1 MQRML
6 STRWRSN
13 PGVVVQPQVSVYH
26 CKFTYLQVGVHRD
39 ARDISLHV
47 SPEGIRLEST
57 TKEVISSLS
66 YADIEKTE
74 VYPDGSMLSVY
85 LKDGQIL
92 YFLTDQ
98 ADDVKSNISS
108 FSKSLLG
115 STLSEVSLSDDVLDP
130 VRIRITVIEAT
141 GLVAK
146 DMNGFSD
153 PFVEIHCGKQ
163 KLTSQVIT
171 KSLTPTWNFS
181 AQIIAANMTD
191 ANILLN
197 VWDKDFFTRDFM
209 GCVTIILS
217 KHAKRATH
225 DLWFDLS
232 SRPQRNDVVTGRI
245 HLRFD
250 YVTLNSAKDTLHY
263 EMQEIADVH
272 REISRM
278 TRPILSQSYL
288 AAINQ
293 KLPVVIDTANMGQAQ
308 SNSLFPPL
316 NAGKLTITISEGRCL
331 RAMDIGG
338 LSDPYCEISLRN
350 DSSMTYFTKVIEKTL
365 NPVWN
370 ETFEI
375 LVLKGQEVVQIDVF
389 DKDHVKD
396 DFIGSAII
404 DIACVSYGQVTS
416 NLFAILTN

>member
-1 MQRML
+1 
-6 STRWRSN
+6 
-13 PGVVVQPQVSVYH
+13 
-26 CKFTYLQVGVHRD
+26 
-39 ARDISLHV
+39 
-47 SPEGIRLEST
+47 
-57 TKEVISSLS
+57 
-66 YADIEKTE
+66 
-74 VYPDGSMLSVY
+74 
-85 LKDGQIL
+85 
-92 YFLTDQ
+92 
-98 ADDVKSNISS
+98 
-108 FSKSLLG
+108 
-115 STLSEVSLSDDVLDP
+115 
-130 VRIRITVIEAT
+130 
-141 GLVAK
+141 
-146 DMNGFSD
+146 
-153 PFVEIHCGKQ
+153 
-163 KLTSQVIT
+163 
-171 KSLTPTWNFS
+171 
-181 AQIIAANMTD
+181 MTD

-404 DIACVSYGQVTS
+404 DIACVSYGQRHEQWYTLNSTPARKTRFDSLNPRPEFGEIRVGLCYDTFKTNEDAS
-416 NLFAILTN
+416 IKMSEYVAIANDERARLRSL